1 MNKVLGIIIL
11 VVVVIFFAKGCGDS
25 NKKRE
30 LQNQITVQNQENAAE
45 QEEIKRLKQQLEEAN
60 KELIELELELQLEQ
74 EIKAEDYNYLNIKF
88 APDGNYYKEAYD
100 VVTFYSDPYCTK
112 KIYDVRF
119 MSPEI
124 DSARAENGL
133 NIYCLRLDNGEIC
146 YCTESPYLITEE
158 KYNEMKAEE

>member
-30 LQNQITVQNQENAAE
+30 LQNQITVQNQENAEE

-60 KELIELELELQLEQ
+60 KELIELEQ
-74 EIKAEDYNYLNIKF
+74 EVNEIVEDDNYLNVKF
-88 APDGNYYKEAYD
+88 PPDGNYYKEAFD
-100 VVTFYSDPYCTK
+100 EVIFYSDPTCTE
-112 KIYDVRF
+112 KIYDARF
-119 MSPEI
+119 MSPKI
-124 DSARAENGL
+124 DSAQAENGL

-146 YCTESPYLITEE
+146 YCTESPYLITEG
-158 KYNEMKAEE
+158 KYNERKAEE

>member
-60 KELIELELELQLEQ
+60 KELIELELQLEQ
-74 EIKAEDYNYLNIKF
+74 EIKAEDYNYLNVKF

-146 YCTESPYLITEE
+146 YCTESPYLITEG
-158 KYNEMKAEE
+158 KYNERKAEE